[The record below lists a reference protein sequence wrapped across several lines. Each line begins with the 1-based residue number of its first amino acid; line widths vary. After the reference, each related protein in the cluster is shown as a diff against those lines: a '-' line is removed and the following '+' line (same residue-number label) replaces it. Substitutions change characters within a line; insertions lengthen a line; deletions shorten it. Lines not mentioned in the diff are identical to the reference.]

1 MIDSQLPTSA
11 RQKAAAAARRKGA
24 GAARSAARLL
34 ALQAL
39 YQLHITNAQVD
50 QVIEEFLRHR
60 VAEEID
66 GLRLGDIDRTLFREL
81 VRGTSENREDL
92 DDMLAAV
99 LDEDWPVE
107 RLETLLLLLLR
118 AGTYELTSLPA
129 VPAKVII
136 SEYLDLAHAFFG
148 GKEPAMVNGVLDRIA
163 RHLRV
168 EEFPREPPPAV

>member
-1 MIDSQLPTSA
+1 MIDPRLPPSA

-24 GAARSAARLL
+24 AAGRSAARLL

-39 YQLHITNAQVD
+39 YQIHITGAPVD
-50 QVIEEFLRHR
+50 QVIDEFLRHR

-66 GLRLGDIDRTLFREL
+66 GLRLGDIDQSLFREI
-81 VRGTSENREDL
+81 VQGTTANREDL

-118 AGTYELTSLPA
+118 AGTFELTGLPA
-129 VPAKVII
+129 VPARVVI

-163 RHLRV
+163 RHFRV
-168 EEFPREPPPAV
+168 EEFPSGLPPAV